1 MVPSKNVRPSCWIWA
16 AVLLGACAVSLPGCK
31 GDHGSHAGDRG
42 PTWYRAVIRSTDG
55 VEVPFF
61 LGVPAAGAPGEAI
74 FKTGAHE
81 VRSDA
86 TFDGTRLKVL
96 LAVHQTAVEA
106 TVGADGNLTG
116 TFSASWRSWGA
127 VSLPLTATKVPAP
140 TPSALATVD
149 AAGPPLDLREP
160 RSVWRMDL
168 GESGAGKLVVDQT
181 HPGELGALLFFDT
194 GHIIYLA
201 GNGADDTAVLTGFDG
216 TAGYRLELGFSKDHT
231 SASGKFF
238 GRHKL
243 DWRETVTATR
253 GPDFT
258 LALKPRPTTPG
269 AKIELP
275 AIPELAALEEGP
287 LVIEIG
293 GSWCSTCRLAAP
305 LFDQLYSEY
314 HPRGLHMLTLLYE
327 FDDDR
332 MVDLK
337 QAEEYKKAYGARWP
351 VVTVTGPIEDF
362 AEIMPKGLTDL
373 SPTGFPFALF
383 LAADRSLVAFHAGF
397 PARDA
402 ADEYKRTEAEFR
414 ANIEKLLARPGGK

>member
-1 MVPSKNVRPSCWIWA
+1 MRW
-16 AVLLGACAVSLPGCK
+16 
-31 GDHGSHAGDRG
+31 
-42 PTWYRAVIRSTDG
+42 
-55 VEVPFF
+55 
-61 LGVPAAGAPGEAI
+61 
-74 FKTGAHE
+74 
-81 VRSDA
+81 
-86 TFDGTRLKVL
+86 
-96 LAVHQTAVEA
+96 
-106 TVGADGNLTG
+106 
-116 TFSASWRSWGA
+116 
-127 VSLPLTATKVPAP
+127 
-140 TPSALATVD
+140 TVD

-160 RSVWRMDL
+160 RSVWKMDL

-216 TAGYRLELGFSKDHT
+216 TAAYRLELGFSKDHT

-253 GPDFT
+253 VPDFV
-258 LALKPRPTTPG
+258 LELKPRPTAPG

-305 LFDQLYSEY
+305 LFHQLYGEY

-337 QAEEYKKAYGARWP
+337 QAEEYKKAYGVTWP

-362 AEIMPKGLTDL
+362 ADLMPKGLTGL

-397 PARDA
+397 PAPDA
-402 ADEYKRTEAEFR
+402 GDDYKRTEAEFR
-414 ANIEKLLARPGGK
+414 ANIETLLAKPSGK